1 MIGKDAIRYMLASK
15 AASTHMDF
23 DLDLAVSKNSA
34 NPVYYAQYATARA
47 SKLIERA
54 NSLNVTT
61 NGFDK
66 LTAKK
71 ELELII
77 LMDNF
82 SDQVVYAGKSRLPSV
97 ICDYIQQLA
106 KLFHSYYSDSVI
118 IDDKDLEMTG
128 QRIALVKAVKQVLS
142 NAFGLIDIEV
152 KEQM

>member
-54 NSLNVTT
+54 ESLNIKAT
-61 NGFDK
+61 GYDK
-66 LTAKK
+66 LTDRK

-97 ICDYIQQLA
+97 ICDYIQSLS
-106 KLFHSYYSDSVI
+106 KLFHSYYSDSTI
-118 IDDKDLEMTG
+118 IDENDLDLTG

-152 KEQM
+152 KEHM